1 MKKGKRIRRLPFGAG
16 LAVMILLLGAVVL
29 GAACVGSAD
38 LRITDALRL
47 LAAKLPGIGRA
58 VDVSGIDRVYETI
71 LYRVRLPRILLSG
84 LAGMG
89 LSLTGA
95 AFQGLFRNPLADP
108 HILGVSSGAALGA
121 TLAMLFGGSSW
132 LAGLSAVGLAA
143 FAGGMAAVLAVY
155 RIAGTGTGMRT
166 MHLLLTGTAVNSLL
180 SAVISLLMTRN
191 REQLDRIYLWTLG
204 SFNAAS
210 WAKVRF
216 LMFFVPVFGA
226 LLFAAARELNLLAAG
241 EDTAQTL
248 GVSMKTTRR
257 VIIVSGTVLAAAC
270 VSVSG
275 IIGFVGLIVPHCMRL
290 MFGPDHRKLMP
301 CSMLAGAAFLIF
313 CDTLAR
319 TMAAPTDIPVGVVTS
334 VFGAPYFIYL
344 LYREKRAQR

>member
-132 LAGLSAVGLAA
+132 
-143 FAGGMAAVLAVY
+143 
-155 RIAGTGTGMRT
+155 
-166 MHLLLTGTAVNSLL
+166 
-180 SAVISLLMTRN
+180 
-191 REQLDRIYLWTLG
+191 
-204 SFNAAS
+204 
-210 WAKVRF
+210 
-216 LMFFVPVFGA
+216 VF
-226 LLFAAARELNLLAAG
+226 LLFF
-241 EDTAQTL
+241 Q
-248 GVSMKTTRR
+248 
-257 VIIVSGTVLAAAC
+257 
-270 VSVSG
+270 
-275 IIGFVGLIVPHCMRL
+275 
-290 MFGPDHRKLMP
+290 
-301 CSMLAGAAFLIF
+301 FLIF
-313 CDTLAR
+313 
-319 TMAAPTDIPVGVVTS
+319 G
-334 VFGAPYFIYL
+334 
-344 LYREKRAQR
+344 